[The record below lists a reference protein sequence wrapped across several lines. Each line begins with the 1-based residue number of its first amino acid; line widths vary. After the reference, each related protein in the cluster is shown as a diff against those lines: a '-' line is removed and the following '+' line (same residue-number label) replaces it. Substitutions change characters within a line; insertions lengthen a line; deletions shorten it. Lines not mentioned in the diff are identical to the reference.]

1 MRVPV
6 LTQRARFL
14 ARSGAVLAIAGFA
27 AGCSSG
33 TMRFQ
38 DAIYPNSAS
47 TAQPAQQQVAQ
58 QGYGQSQ
65 PYTPPQVDSTYTG
78 SINRQAVQPAGGVV
92 GLAHRPGV
100 PIPSVGVGQTLA
112 SASAQPLPPAAAP
125 RQPFPTVTA
134 SGNTVTRQPAPA
146 LPAPKGVD
154 SIATGSIA
162 AAKPAA
168 PAASPAGNGWSRAN
182 GTLVEARA
190 GDTVA
195 SLSRRYGVPAD
206 VLARTNGVA
215 ANAKLAAGQRVLVPA
230 HDFSSGSDAAAP
242 SGTVKAASATGDRN
256 LPAPARSGQEHV
268 AVLPKGQRLDGKS
281 APAAP
286 KPTQASASN
295 AATAGSVYTVVS
307 GDTLS
312 SIARRL
318 GTTTHAIRQANGLDS
333 ALIRVGQKLVVPGAS
348 AGTQTVASAAP
359 PKGVDPIVTGSVRA
373 DSKPT
378 SPVAGYTPPRKEGKD
393 IEQAIERQAAAPDA
407 TGIGRMRWPVRG
419 RIITG
424 FGGAV
429 GDRKNDGIDIAVP
442 EGTPIKAAENGVV
455 IYAGDGLKDFGK
467 TVLVRHENGLVT
479 VYGHASDI
487 EVSRGDNVR
496 RGQEIAR
503 SGLSGNADTPKL
515 HFEVRKNATPVDPT
529 KFLE

>member
-6 LTQRARFL
+6 LTQHARFL
-14 ARSGAVLAIAGFA
+14 ARSGAVLAIAGAA

-47 TAQPAQQQVAQ
+47 TAQPAQYQVAQ
-58 QGYGQSQ
+58 QGYGQPQ
-65 PYTPPQVDSTYTG
+65 PYTPPQGAGVDSTYTG
-78 SINRQAVQPAGGVV
+78 SINRQAVQPAG
-92 GLAHRPGV
+92 LSRRPGAPV
-100 PIPSVGVGQTLA
+100 PSADVGQA
-112 SASAQPLPPAAAP
+112 FPQASAQPLPPAAAP

-146 LPAPKGVD
+146 LGAPKGLD
-154 SIATGSIA
+154 STVTGSVA
-162 AAKPAA
+162 PARPAA
-168 PAASPAGNGWSRAN
+168 PAPQQTASGWSSTN

-206 VLARTNGVA
+206 ALGKANGLRA
-215 ANAKLAAGQRVLVPA
+215 DAKLAAGQRIVVPT
-230 HDFSSGSDAAAP
+230 HVFGAAAAQP
-242 SGTVKAASATGDRN
+242 ANPVNTAAGEQN
-256 LPAPARSGQEHV
+256 LPAPAKAPQQHV
-268 AVLPKGQRLDGKS
+268 AVLPQGQRLDGKA

-286 KPTQASASN
+286 KPAQANAN
-295 AATAGSVYTVVS
+295 AAATAGAVYTVQS

-312 SIARRL
+312 SIARKL
-318 GTTTHAIRQANGLDS
+318 GTSTAAIRQANGLDN
-333 ALIRVGQKLVVPGAS
+333 ALIRVGQKLVVPGAK
-348 AGTQTVASAAP
+348 ANAQVVASAAA
-359 PKGVDPIVTGSVRA
+359 PKGVDPIVTGSSHA
-373 DSKPT
+373 DAKPVN
-378 SPVAGYTPPRKEGKD
+378 PVAGYTPPRKDDKG
-393 IEQAIERQAAAPDA
+393 IEQAIEQQASAPDA
-407 TGIGRMRWPVRG
+407 SGIGRMRWPVRG
-419 RIITG
+419 RVITG
-424 FGGAV
+424 FGGAS
-429 GDRKNDGIDIAVP
+429 GDKKNDGIDIAVP

-479 VYGHASDI
+479 VYGHASNI
-487 EVSRGDNVR
+487 EVSRGDTVR

-515 HFEVRKNATPVDPT
+515 HFEVRKNSTPVDPV